1 LDVKGYEINL
11 GCYYVSRE
19 REGYVELELL
29 ELELLELELLE
40 LELLELELLELEL
53 LELELLV
60 DRSYARG
67 YLEFPED

>member
-53 LELELLV
+53 LV

>member
-40 LELLELELLELEL
+40 LELLELELL
-53 LELELLV
+53 V